1 MTSTAPIKTTIRE
14 AQIAPQLRWAIG
26 IGLGIPV
33 FAILAHIAFWLGG
46 TVKPSRHDVSTL
58 PVSAATLAQLHVTWG
73 SSGLMGQWREAGNF
87 RDTSLLPFATPEG
100 MATMTA
106 ATGLIAAR
114 GDARTLTIG
123 ELELANTAA
132 AFLGEWNA
140 FELKLDRTQG
150 LRSDPTPM
158 WLKNHKKGLDQAI
171 RAVVILADRY
181 RHPEEAPTQRAAA
194 PQGMPVVPVEQAV
207 PATAVDETA
216 APVDDSQTA
225 PTAVDPAAPVTA
237 PITSQ
242 DELDARYTAL
252 RPAITKALARLVV
265 PLFMAPDELRHRQ
278 AVGRIVARC
287 NQSGHVTSDDLQA
300 LEHHLRALNLE

>member
-14 AQIAPQLRWAIG
+14 AHIAPQLRWAIG

-58 PVSAATLAQLHVTWG
+58 PVSAATLAQLPATWG
-73 SSGLMGQWREAGNF
+73 TSGLMGQWHEACKFN
-87 RDTSLLPFATPEG
+87 DTALLPFATPEG

-123 ELELANTAA
+123 ELELADTAA

-158 WLKNHKKGLDQAI
+158 WLRNHKKGLAQAI

-181 RHPEEAPTQRAAA
+181 RHPEDAPSSAVQAA
-194 PQGMPVVPVEQAV
+194 PIDQPIPVSDAM
-207 PATAVDETA
+207 
-216 APVDDSQTA
+216 
-225 PTAVDPAAPVTA
+225 PAADA
-237 PITSQ
+237 PSTVENSQ
-242 DELDARYTAL
+242 ANMVADDTGAPSATPAVIDQDQLDARYNEL
-252 RPAITKALARLVV
+252 RPAINKALARMLV
-265 PLFMAPDELRHRQ
+265 PLFMGPDELRHRQ
-278 AVGRIVARC
+278 AVDRIVARR